1 MTLQIAFGIFFGFL
15 FLAIFV
21 GLIFGIAYIIGS
33 RQEQVPKYMKEPKR
47 SIKEWWDG
55 DEEED
60 DYP

>member
-1 MTLQIAFGIFFGFL
+1 MTMQIAFGIFFGFL

-33 RQEQVPKYMKEPKR
+33 KQEAPRYLKEPKR
-47 SIKEWWDG
+47 NIKDWWYG